1 MSKNKTVRRLQQ
13 KGVRTLAWLSLGIA
27 TIGGTAAAGT
37 FIGDWTDAVFGWIP
51 WEWLAPLVLAILFIT
66 TAIDLLIDLTPN
78 KAAIYSVIAMPS
90 VASAAPGKFGD
101 TLGGW
106 FDGLMGWVNATLVQW
121 LGTDSAVGLAIACI
135 VAAVLMA
142 RRVIKK
148 SSGST
153 AEA

>member
-1 MSKNKTVRRLQQ
+1 MSKNKTVKRLQQ

-37 FIGDWTDAVFGWIP
+37 FIGDWTDAVFDWIP

-66 TAIDLLIDLTPN
+66 TVIDLLIDLLPN

-90 VASAAPGKFGD
+90 VAASAPGKFGD

-106 FDGLMGWVNATLVQW
+106 FDALMGWVNDTLVQW

-148 SSGST
+148 SSGTT

>member
-1 MSKNKTVRRLQQ
+1 VAKNKTVKQLQQ
-13 KGVRTLAWLSLGIA
+13 KGVRTLAWLTLGVASL
-27 TIGGTAAAGT
+27 GGTAAAGT
-37 FIGDWTDAVFGWIP
+37 FIGDWTDNVFDFLP

-66 TAIDLLIDLTPN
+66 TVIDLLIDLMPN

-90 VASAAPGKFGD
+90 VAKAAPGKFGE
-101 TLGGW
+101 TVGGW
-106 FDGLMGWVNATLVQW
+106 FDALMDWVNGVLTSW

-148 SSGST
+148 SSGAT